1 MLSTA
6 GEASPAASGQACWV
20 QSAGPVCLQCPE
32 GAPCH
37 LHLFL
42 PPSHAV
48 HVSGLWMWGEK
59 GASLAASCMDWE
71 ATCHPQALTF
81 PERNCRMRSLLA
93 LSWVPL
99 GAGWCTSS
107 QAAPPTLSVHPN
119 SQFWAPKAGWNF
131 SPGSPDF
138 SKALWSVGDC
148 FRQCFPG
155 APGPRLVVG
164 GGGAA

>member
-1 MLSTA
+1 MTERLSTAQHMLSTA
-6 GEASPAASGQACWV
+6 GEASPAASGQASRV

-107 QAAPPTLSVHPN
+107 EAAPTTLSVHPN
-119 SQFWAPKAGWNF
+119 SVLGSKGGLKLLFWK
-131 SPGSPDF
+131 PGLLKGS
-138 SKALWSVGDC
+138 L
-148 FRQCFPG
+148 
-155 APGPRLVVG
+155 VG
-164 GGGAA
+164 G

>member
-6 GEASPAASGQACWV
+6 GEASPAASGQASRV
-20 QSAGPVCLQCPE
+20 QSAGPVCLQCQGGYRPSQSLP
-32 GAPCH
+32 ASQSCSPC
-37 LHLFL
+37 FRT
-42 PPSHAV
+42 PDVGSQK
-48 HVSGLWMWGEK
+48 W
-59 GASLAASCMDWE
+59 ASLAASHMDWE